1 MPRTLTKEEIF
12 GLTIDERLQ
21 LIESVWDSL
30 SPGDIP
36 VPDSHRQ
43 ALDDAIA
50 DREGNPNDEQPWS
63 SVRKD
68 ILGRK

>member
-1 MPRTLTKEEIF
+1 MARTLTKEEIF
-12 GLTIDERLQ
+12 GLTINERLQ
-21 LIESVWDSL
+21 LIESVWDSF
-30 SPGDIP
+30 SPDEIP

-50 DREGNPNDEQPWS
+50 DRERTPNDERPWR

>member
-1 MPRTLTKEEIF
+1 MARTLTKDKIF
-12 GLTIDERLQ
+12 GLTADERLQ

-36 VPDSHRQ
+36 VPDSHCQ

-50 DREGNPNDEQPWS
+50 DRERNPNDEQPWS

-68 ILGRK
+68 IHDRK